1 MREHGRNHHMWWCVG
16 VGVVVV
22 VAASVCPSS
31 DQTHHISIATVMSTM
46 IHDNIYENEYVHG
59 YLHKWLY

>member
-22 VAASVCPSS
+22 VASVCPSS

-46 IHDNIYENEYVHG
+46 IHDNI
-59 YLHKWLY
+59 L